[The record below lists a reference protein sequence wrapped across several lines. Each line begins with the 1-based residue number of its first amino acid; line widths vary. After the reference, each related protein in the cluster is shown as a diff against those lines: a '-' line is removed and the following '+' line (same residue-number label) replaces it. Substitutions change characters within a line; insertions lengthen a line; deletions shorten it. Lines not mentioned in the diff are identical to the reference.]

1 MADENR
7 RTTVA
12 LNERASDVSVRWTPE
27 GVEAQ
32 EYRDRGQYP
41 PPPAWVY
48 GPTELVAE
56 FHDYAPRIAA
66 TVVAP
71 DDYCIAVLRECITRT
86 MRRRHGEN
94 AAVFVDVDFEATPL
108 GPEFRKAGL
117 RVGQIGGRCFDAWGS
132 AYGVGD
138 VGALLALARHVGAA
152 K

>member
-1 MADENR
+1 MFFG
-7 RTTVA
+7 VA
-12 LNERASDVSVRWTPE
+12 ATGALDAGESAVRARWATD
-27 GVEAQ
+27 GVGAQ
-32 EYRDRGQYP
+32 EYRDRDRYP

-48 GPTELVAE
+48 DPAELVTE
-56 FHDYAPRIAA
+56 FHDYAPMIAA

-71 DDYCIAVLRECITRT
+71 DDYSIAVLRECITRT